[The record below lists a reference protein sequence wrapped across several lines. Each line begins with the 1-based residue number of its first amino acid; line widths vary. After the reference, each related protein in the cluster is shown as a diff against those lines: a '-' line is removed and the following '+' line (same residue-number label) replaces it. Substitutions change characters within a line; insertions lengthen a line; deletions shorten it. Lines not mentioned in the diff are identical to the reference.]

1 MFFEKF
7 YNKVLKKQEFL
18 NDSWVF
24 LNIQKSIYMSF
35 LLQFILATILKV
47 ISYDKTFDYVLKL
60 K

>member
-7 YNKVLKKQEFL
+7 DYKVLKKQDFWTILEYFL
-18 NDSWVF
+18 TFRRVF
-24 LNIQKSIYMSF
+24 MSF